1 MTSWRQMPR
10 VYVHYFAHSPP
21 GTCRAEAHPDADDRV
36 RAATTSE
43 IEGPLRLLKPRRSS
57 ASYWFNQATCHHKK
71 SGKVQR
77 YVADVRRREHIV
89 ERPAGSIYGQR
100 LDVEDVYGGA
110 GNSMFSQGRDRG
122 ALVGPLG
129 LFLTF
134 AERDKELNAVIV
146 QLVERKVAVA
156 FAFFAVQLGAPHRML
171 SCRVFSHDLY

>member
-1 MTSWRQMPR
+1 MFRALCHALYCTKMTSWRQMPR

-100 LDVEDVYGGA
+100 LDARLQQE
-110 GNSMFSQGRDRG
+110 Q
-122 ALVGPLG
+122 
-129 LFLTF
+129 
-134 AERDKELNAVIV
+134 
-146 QLVERKVAVA
+146 
-156 FAFFAVQLGAPHRML
+156 
-171 SCRVFSHDLY
+171 SHDDHAQPGKQASARHATGPSTATRQKTMLRTRSIKWAP